1 VLFQVSGFS
10 FETFETWRSQLETL
24 KLSDSHLF
32 VFVCKESEK
41 ARILIPLFSQNMTE
55 FLFFSFSLSFIFQII
70 LNFADENKQRK
81 SIKSI
86 KFLISFADENSSIKS
101 P

>member
-1 VLFQVSGFS
+1 MALALPAIAEVWMTMTTKSPNNIVKTIIVIFL
-10 FETFETWRSQLETL
+10 LL
-24 KLSDSHLF
+24 LF

-70 LNFADENKQRK
+70 LNFADENKERNP
-81 SIKSI
+81 
-86 KFLISFADENSSIKS
+86 LN